1 MTTTPNLHLP
11 QWEETDRIQMD
22 DFNDAMASIDT
33 AVAAAGNCK
42 IVTGTYTGTGTYGEA
57 NRSSITFDFPPK
69 FVWIGTAPTRSETG
83 MLFWHEGVSNH
94 TFANSDYD
102 LEISVSGNTITWY
115 NRKNANYQLNYE
127 SRSYYY
133 IALG

>member
-1 MTTTPNLHLP
+1 MTTTQNLHLP
-11 QWEETDRIQMD
+11 QWEADDRIMRT
-22 DFNDAMASIDT
+22 DFNDAMQSID
-33 AVAAAGNCK
+33 AGVAAAGNCK

-94 TFANSDYD
+94 TFSNSDYD
-102 LEISVSGNTITWY
+102 LEISVSGNTISWH
-115 NRKNANYQLNYE
+115 NRKRASYQLN
-127 SRSYYY
+127 SAGATYYY
-133 IALG
+133 IAIG

>member
-1 MTTTPNLHLP
+1 MTTTQNLHLP

-22 DFNDAMASIDT
+22 DFNDAMERIDT

-57 NRSSITFDFPPK
+57 NANTLTFDFPPK
-69 FVWIGTAPTRSETG
+69 FVWIGAAPTNNEYG
-83 MLFWHEGVSNH
+83 KLFWQNGIFWND
-94 TFANSDYD
+94 FPNSDYN
-102 LEISVSGNTITWY
+102 IRVIANGNSFSWY
-115 NRKNANYQLNYE
+115 NSRNASYQLNSAGATYC
-127 SRSYYY
+127 Y